1 MYRNLRLLSA
11 LQMMTGDERL
21 ERQLAIRDN
30 KNSNEG
36 EKLHRSVKVSGPN
49 IVATFIL
56 HIQTT

>member
-21 ERQLAIRDN
+21 ERQARDN

-36 EKLHRSVKVSGPN
+36 EKLHRFMKKLVGFFTNVLPK
-49 IVATFIL
+49 
-56 HIQTT
+56 